1 MNLILNCPKHERTT
15 ILDRQMKIPDNLF
28 RGDADKTGQRLLR
41 DTINHWQ
48 LQTNLI
54 SGGYGRKIF
63 EDPLVELIN
72 QHINIGW
79 GKTHFLSFSEDQ
91 TTALIYGSSLSY
103 DTFEKV
109 RYGMILDETN
119 WSFVLMTLGTHKLE
133 LFEKSKG
140 IFEGRFIP
148 SLKKFAN
155 HPFVSM
161 LLVDAYT
168 VLTNDPR
175 RSLYEQA
182 IHNAD
187 RDKEWLIFPTTP
199 VLFENG
205 TVEYTALLDGACLT
219 SIEKY
224 RI

>member
-1 MNLILNCPKHERTT
+1 
-15 ILDRQMKIPDNLF
+15 MKIPDNLF

-63 EDPLVELIN
+63 EDPLAELIN

-79 GKTHFLSFSEDQ
+79 DKTHFLSFSEDK
-91 TTALIYGSSLSY
+91 TTALIYGSSLTSDAY
-103 DTFEKV
+103 EKV
-109 RYGMILDETN
+109 QHEIVLDERN

-133 LFEKSKG
+133 LQEKSKG
-140 IFEGRFIP
+140 VIEGRFKP

-155 HPFVSM
+155 HPFVTV

-168 VLTNDPR
+168 VLSNDPR

-182 IHNAD
+182 IYNAD

-199 VLFENG
+199 ILFENG
-205 TVEYTALLDGACLT
+205 KVEYSALLDGACLT